1 MDCAKITATHVKQEI
16 AKPARTPN
24 SKRRLIDI
32 AYGRSGD
39 KGTGA
44 NVGILVRDQKDY
56 ETLIGWLTV
65 ERVAE
70 YFAALELT
78 EVLRYEIPNLGGLNF
93 ILRGALKRAGRTDAS
108 QGSAL
113 CSGALLRSRLKA
125 GRCP

>member
-1 MDCAKITATHVKQEI
+1 MSSAT
-16 AKPARTPN
+16 TC
-24 SKRRLIDI
+24 KRRLIDI

-44 NVGILVRDQKDY
+44 NVGILVRDLKDY
-56 ETLIGWLTV
+56 ERLRAWLTI

-93 ILRGALKRAGRTDAS
+93 ILRGALKRAGRNDA
-108 QGSAL
+108 QGKAL
-113 CSGALLRSRLKA
+113 AQALLA
-125 GRCP
+125 MPIDDIDAC